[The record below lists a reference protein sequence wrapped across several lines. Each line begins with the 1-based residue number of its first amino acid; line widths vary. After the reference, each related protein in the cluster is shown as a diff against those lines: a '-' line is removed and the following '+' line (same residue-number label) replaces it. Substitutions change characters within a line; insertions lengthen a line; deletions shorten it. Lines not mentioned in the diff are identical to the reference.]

1 MQTEAT
7 NCLQAVV
14 GKLVPLQLDS
24 QGRYVLLRCRTS
36 HPRHFH
42 CMDLFS
48 HHAVGVQDITPLG
61 SSTSSTRGGSTPFF
75 TSPKGSTNLSTTPF
89 ASLSECPFTEADGPS
104 TSGSP
109 VPAPPPTKTQTQQQ
123 PRGPTVSFSSAQV
136 DGQSDTQVGNVA
148 NRVKKMKT
156 LCMVHGWQPWVYC
169 NCCYGHISM
178 AWHGIA

>member
-1 MQTEAT
+1 MQVGIRSWLGAYSG
-7 NCLQAVV
+7 NQLSPGLSVV

-42 CMDLFS
+42 CMDSFS

-136 DGQSDTQVGNVA
+136 DLNL
-148 NRVKKMKT
+148 NLT
-156 LCMVHGWQPWVYC
+156 LRLVM
-169 NCCYGHISM
+169 
-178 AWHGIA
+178 